1 MDEIEEKVEEVQKNV
16 KKESKGLIWEIWSW
30 TYSIAIAVAV
40 VLLIKNLLFSTTI
53 VKKES
58 MIPTLQEN
66 NMLVI
71 DRLSQ
76 IRKIPL
82 ERGDIVIIEA
92 PDGVTG
98 EEKNLA
104 YYSEND
110 VLTTITKWFGKK
122 LYVKRAIAVE
132 GDHIRIESDAVY
144 INGNKIDEPYVNP
157 KNSYNGA
164 GFEMVV
170 PEGYVFCM
178 GDNRGS
184 SYDSRD
190 FGAVPVEKVEG
201 RIIFRFFPFDQM
213 GKVE

>member
-1 MDEIEEKVEEVQKNV
+1 MEENVEERNE
-16 KKESKGLIWEIWSW
+16 KKEKKEHTGFLWELWSW
-30 TYSIAIAVAV
+30 TYSIVLAVAV

-76 IRKIPL
+76 VRNIPL
-82 ERGDIVIIEA
+82 ERGDIVVIEA
-92 PDGVTG
+92 PEGITG
-98 EEKNLA
+98 EDLA
-104 YYSEND
+104 YYSPND
-110 VLTTITKWFGKK
+110 IFTTIKK
-122 LYVKRAIAVE
+122 LFIKTFYVKRVIAVGGE
-132 GDHIRIESDAVY
+132 HIKIEKDAVY
-144 INGNKIDEPYVNP
+144 IDGEKIDEPYVNP
-157 KNSYNGA
+157 ENSSNGQD
-164 GFEMVV
+164 FEMLI

-184 SYDSRD
+184 SYDSRG

-201 RIIFRFFPFDQM
+201 RITFRFFPFNQM
-213 GKVE
+213 GSVE